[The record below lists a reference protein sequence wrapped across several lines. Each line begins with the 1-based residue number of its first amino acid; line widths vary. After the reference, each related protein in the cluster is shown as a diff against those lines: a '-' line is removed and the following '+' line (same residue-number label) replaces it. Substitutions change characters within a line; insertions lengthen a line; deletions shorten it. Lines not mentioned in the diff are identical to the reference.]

1 MTTQADQTS
10 TVRARVLAILD
21 AATRPLSG
29 IEIARTAGLPY
40 KPTIDALNMLLNY
53 AKVRRLGRKH
63 TARWTRADA
72 QPSPACQHL
81 DALFG
86 SKP

>member
-53 AKVRRLGRKH
+53 GKVHRIGRKH
-63 TARWTRADA
+63 TARWVKHLPETHAAR
-72 QPSPACQHL
+72 HL
-81 DALFG
+81 DAFFG
-86 SKP
+86 SEQ